1 MNPWAALKVSYKTLK
16 KNKVR
21 SILTTLGIIIGVAS
35 VITMIALTQGAKEM
49 IEEQIT
55 SLGGNSLV
63 INTGSTTRSGVTSNS
78 ESVGKLTAEDAEA
91 IRQLPIVTYVS
102 PTLKTTKQVVWGNRN
117 WFTAIVGASPDFV
130 PINDWFPERGNF
142 FIQEDVLN
150 TERVCVLGRSVAL
163 NLFGYQNPVGETV
176 RIGNNSFRVIGVLSS
191 KGQTPGGSDQDD
203 IVVIPYTTLQKRILG
218 IKTVGKI
225 ALSV

>member
-1 MNPWAALKVSYKTLK
+1 MYPWVALKVSYKTLK

-35 VITMIALTQGAKEM
+35 VITMIALTQGAKET

-63 INTGSTTRSGVTSNS
+63 INSGSKTGSGVTRG
-78 ESVGKLTAEDAEA
+78 EDIVQTLTAEDAEA

-130 PINDWFPERGNF
+130 SINDWFPERGNF
-142 FIQEDVLN
+142 FIQDDVL
-150 TERVCVLGRSVAL
+150 
-163 NLFGYQNPVGETV
+163 
-176 RIGNNSFRVIGVLSS
+176 
-191 KGQTPGGSDQDD
+191 K
-203 IVVIPYTTLQKRILG
+203 
-218 IKTVGKI
+218 
-225 ALSV
+225 